1 MIMSKK
7 KFSLTLAV
15 SIFVL
20 SPLGLLMRQESVMAD
35 CPPFVPDALCP
46 SNKPIPGQR
55 LPPAPPVQ
63 RGLTICN
70 KTSVGNVYV
79 AIALNYMGTF
89 GSDGEGAWQHIESH
103 GWWKIEPG
111 ACTKV
116 YQNDP
121 QRVTGYYAKGGDSV
135 WRGSDSKLSYCIN
148 SSEFEFK
155 EQNAYQ
161 KEKCQQAGG
170 EMVAFRPVRPSRQAY
185 SFNLTN

>member
-1 MIMSKK
+1 MKMPNK

-15 SIFVL
+15 SILVL
-20 SPLGLLMRQESVMAD
+20 SPFGLLVRQLPVQAD

-46 SNKPIPGQR
+46 TNKPIPGQR
-55 LPPAPPVQ
+55 LPPVQ
-63 RGLTICN
+63 KGLTICN
-70 KTSVGNVYV
+70 KTSAGNVYV
-79 AIALNYMGTF
+79 AIALNYRGTF
-89 GSDGEGAWQHIESH
+89 GSEGEGAQQYIESH

-116 YQNDP
+116 YQNDA
-121 QRVTGYYAKGGDSV
+121 QRVRGYYAKGGDSV

-148 SSEFEFK
+148 SSEFDFK
-155 EQNAYQ
+155 GSQAFME
-161 KEKCQQAGG
+161 EKCQQAGG

>member
-1 MIMSKK
+1 MKMSNK

-15 SIFVL
+15 SILVL
-20 SPLGLLMRQESVMAD
+20 SPFGILVRQPSVLAD

-55 LPPAPPVQ
+55 LPPTPPVQ

-70 KTSVGNVYV
+70 KTSVGNIYV
-79 AIALNYMGTF
+79 AIALNYRGHF
-89 GSDGEGAWQHIESH
+89 GSDGEGAPQYIESH

-111 ACTKV
+111 TCKKV
-116 YQNDP
+116 YENDAI
-121 QRVTGYYAKGGDSV
+121 RVRGYYAKGGDSV

-155 EQNAYQ
+155 DSKAFI

-170 EMVAFRPVRPSRQAY
+170 EMVAFRPVRPSSQAY

>member
-1 MIMSKK
+1 MPNK

-15 SIFVL
+15 SILVL
-20 SPLGLLMRQESVMAD
+20 SPFGLLVRQLPVQAD

-46 SNKPIPGQR
+46 TNKPIPGQR

-79 AIALNYMGTF
+79 AIALNYRGTF
-89 GSDGEGAWQHIESH
+89 GSDGEGAPQYIESH

-116 YQNDP
+116 YQNDA
-121 QRVTGYYAKGGDSV
+121 QRVRGYYAQGGDSV
-135 WRGSDSKLSYCIN
+135 WSGSGSDRSYCIN
-148 SSEFEFK
+148 PSVEFEFK
-155 EQNAYQ
+155 DSQAYRE
-161 KEKCQQAGG
+161 EKCQETGG
-170 EMVAFRPVRPSRQAY
+170 QMVTFKPVRPSRQAY
-185 SFNLTN
+185 SLTLTN